1 MRKLAFCDRRG
12 VIEFADC
19 LDNVPLG
26 VMVFADGDDE
36 LMQKVR
42 VRARHAYDGET
53 LLVPGIPEADSEEE
67 ALVAFRQWH
76 RWAFPDQGM
85 FLHVDGKAGL

>member
-1 MRKLAFCDRRG
+1 MGKLAFCDRRG

-19 LDNVPLG
+19 LDDVPLG
-26 VMVFADGDDE
+26 VMIFADGDDE

-42 VRARHAYDGET
+42 VRARHAHDGET

-67 ALVAFRQWH
+67 ALANLKRWH
-76 RWAFPDQGM
+76 KWGFPDQLLL
-85 FLHVDGKAGL
+85 LHVDGKAGA